1 MIRSMNIKEADMNA
15 LPKIAQKLSHKG
27 TPTFYKLK
35 LVKDRMSLHL
45 IGITLLTGLMLPLAV
60 RAADL
65 PPTDNAVQSVE
76 TTTLPGGKVIVRV
89 NLKKALT
96 TTPAGFT
103 VGNPP
108 RIALD
113 LPNTGNAM
121 GRNSVEANLGPLSNV
136 NVVQAGNRTRL
147 VLNLNKSVEY
157 DARVEGKSLIVALGD
172 VGRGATPVNASPRFA
187 ETTVG
192 AERHDIRDIDFRRG
206 AAGEARIVTTLSDA
220 QTGINIRQQ
229 ANGVVV
235 DFMGTTL
242 PKALQRRLDV
252 ADFGTPVQMV
262 EAYTL
267 GDNTRM
273 VIQPKGGWEYSAYQ
287 TDNSFIVEVKQSDDA
302 QKKTAD
308 GKVKYVGE
316 KLSLN
321 FQNVEVRSVLQVIA
335 DFTGLNIIAS
345 DTVSGNL
352 TLRLKDVPWDQALDL
367 IMQTKG
373 LDKRQN
379 GNVVWIAPKDELL
392 TKEKLEYEARSAV
405 ADLEPLTTEYIQM
418 NYMRADEAQTMLYGF
433 AGGAFLNSAGNNA
446 VNCSAQA
453 QGLGGAAA
461 VQASQ
466 QGKGDNDQKVLTK
479 RGRATYEL
487 KTNTLIIT
495 DTPRKIQEV
504 RELLARLDVPA
515 RQVMIEARVVIAD
528 SNWSRDLGAKLG
540 IAAIN
545 RTGRYQTGIGGT
557 QDQASAIAQGFFPQS
572 ATKGSVSNPTPTD
585 PYARSEVP
593 VANTG
598 TNLVNFPAGAG
609 AAQIALS
616 LLDASTGNLL
626 SLELSALEADN
637 RGKIVSNP
645 RVMTSNQKPAVIL
658 NGTQI
663 PYITP
668 GSANSPATV
677 TFKDVFLCLL
687 VDPQILNNDSLI
699 MTVEVQK
706 DGIDAARSVAL
717 GNLNVPAIATK
728 RVKTQ
733 VRVNNG
739 ETLVL
744 GGIFDQNELNDVQ
757 KVPFLGDIPVLGNL
771 FKTTFKQNNK
781 TELIIFITPR
791 ILDDRLSLR

>member
-1 MIRSMNIKEADMNA
+1 MNA
-15 LPKIAQKLSHKG
+15 LPKIAQKM
-27 TPTFYKLK
+27 T
-35 LVKDRMSLHL
+35 RHL
-45 IGITLLTGLMLPLAV
+45 LGLILFTGLVLPFAV
-60 RAADL
+60 RAADA
-65 PPTDNAVQSVE
+65 PPTGNAVQSVE
-76 TTTLPGGKVIVRV
+76 TTTLPGGKVVVRV

-96 TTPAGFT
+96 ATPAGFT

-113 LPNTGNAM
+113 LPDTGNAM
-121 GRNSVEANLGPLSNV
+121 GRNTVEANLGPLSSV
-136 NVVQAGNRTRL
+136 NVVQAGTRTRL

-157 DARVEGKSLIVALGD
+157 EATVDGKSLLIALGD
-172 VGRGATPVNASPRFA
+172 VGASAAPVNVSPRFA
-187 ETTVG
+187 EAAPGG
-192 AERHDIRDIDFRRG
+192 ARHTIRDVDFRRG
-206 AAGEARIVTTLSDA
+206 AGGEARIVTTLSDA
-220 QTGINIRQQ
+220 QAGINIRQQ
-229 ANGVVV
+229 SNGVVV
-235 DFMGTTL
+235 DFIGTEL

-252 ADFGTPVQMV
+252 ADFGTPVQTV
-262 EAYTL
+262 ETYTL

-308 GKVKYVGE
+308 GKVKYTGE

-335 DFTGLNIIAS
+335 DFTGLNIVAS
-345 DTVSGNL
+345 DTVTGNL

-367 IMQTKG
+367 ILQTKG

-379 GNVVWIAPKDELL
+379 GNVIWIAPKDELM
-392 TKEKLEYEARSAV
+392 TKEKLEFEAKNQV
-405 ADLEPLTTEYIQM
+405 ADLEPLTTEYIRL

-433 AGGAFLNSAGNNA
+433 ASGAFLNSATNNA

-461 VQASQ
+461 AQASQ
-466 QGKGDNDQKVLTK
+466 QGKGDNDQKILTK

-495 DTPRKIQEV
+495 DTARKIQEV

-515 RQVMIEARVVIAD
+515 RQVMIEARVVVATD
-528 SNWSRDLGAKLG
+528 GWSRDLGARLG
-540 IAAIN
+540 FQAVQNLAN
-545 RTGRYQTGIGGT
+545 NAYQIGGNRAT
-557 QDQASAIAQGFFPQS
+557 NPATSPTTGLPAAGVGQGLPS
-572 ATKGSVSNPTPTD
+572 DLG
-585 PYARSEVP
+585 

-598 TNLVNFPAGAG
+598 SL
-609 AAQIALS
+609 ALS
-616 LLDASTGNLL
+616 LLNLANGNLL
-626 SLELSALEADN
+626 SLELQALEADN
-637 RGKIVSNP
+637 RGKVISNP

-668 GSANSPATV
+668 GTANSPPTV
-677 TFKDVFLCLL
+677 TFKDAFLCLL
-687 VDPQILNNDSLI
+687 VDPQILNNDSVIL
-699 MTVEVQK
+699 TVEVQK
-706 DGIDAARSVAL
+706 DAVRFIPGITD
-717 GNLNVPAIATK
+717 PAIDTK
-728 RVKTQ
+728 RIKTQ

-744 GGIFDQNELNDVQ
+744 GGIFDGTDTSTVN
-757 KVPFLGDIPVLGNL
+757 KVPLLGDVPVFGNL
-771 FKTTFKQNNK
+771 FKTTSKANNK
-781 TELIIFITPR
+781 TELIIFLTPR
-791 ILDDRLSLR
+791 ILDDRLSIR

>member
-1 MIRSMNIKEADMNA
+1 MNP
-15 LPKIAQKLSHKG
+15 LPKIAH
-27 TPTFYKLK
+27 TFARHVIGAV
-35 LVKDRMSLHL
+35 LV
-45 IGITLLTGLMLPLAV
+45 TGLALSGATS
-60 RAADL
+60 AADL
-65 PPTDNAVQSVE
+65 PPTGNAVQSVE
-76 TTTLPGGKVIVRV
+76 TTTLPGGKVVVRV

-96 TTPAGFT
+96 ATPAGFT

-113 LPNTGNAM
+113 LPDTGNAL
-121 GRNSVEANLGPLSNV
+121 GKNTVEANLGSLTSV

-157 DARVEGKSLIVALGD
+157 DARIDGKSLIVALGD
-172 VGRGATPVNASPRFA
+172 VGQGATPVNATPRFA
-187 ETTVG
+187 EAAPG
-192 AERHDIRDIDFRRG
+192 PARHDIRDVDFRRG
-206 AAGEARIVTTLSDA
+206 AAGEGRIVTMLSDA

-235 DFMGTTL
+235 DFMGTSL

-252 ADFGTPVQMV
+252 ADFGTPVQVV
-262 EAYTL
+262 ETYAL

-308 GKVKYVGE
+308 GKIKYVGE

-392 TKEKLEYEARSAV
+392 TKEKLEFEARSAV
-405 ADLEPLTTEYIQM
+405 ADLEPLSTEYIQL

-433 AGGAFLNSAGNNA
+433 AAGNFLNSAGGG

-453 QGLGGAAA
+453 QGLGDRAAA
-461 VQASQ
+461 QASQ
-466 QGKGDNDQKVLTK
+466 TGEGKNDQKVLTK

-495 DTPRKIQEV
+495 DTARKIQEI

-515 RQVMIEARVVIAD
+515 RQVMIEARVVVATD
-528 SNWSRDLGAKLG
+528 GWSRDLGARLG
-540 IAAIN
+540 FQMANRNVLGNNVAGQQAIP
-545 RTGRYQTGIGGT
+545 GT
-557 QDQASAIAQGFFPQS
+557 PSASS
-572 ATKGSVSNPTPTD
+572 
-585 PYARSEVP
+585 PYATGQALPSSADVP
-593 VANTG
+593 
-598 TNLVNFPAGAG
+598 G
-609 AAQIALS
+609 AANLALS
-616 LLDASTGNLL
+616 LLNLANGNLL
-626 SLELSALEADN
+626 SLELRALEAEN
-637 RGKIVSNP
+637 RGKVISNP
-645 RVMTSNQKPAVIL
+645 RVLTSNQKPAVIL

-663 PYITP
+663 PYITTQLT
-668 GSANSPATV
+668 GGLLTQTV
-677 TFKDVFLCLL
+677 TFKDAFLCLL
-687 VDPQILNNDSLI
+687 VDPQILNNDSII

-706 DGIDAARSVAL
+706 DAVRNIPEITGI
-717 GNLNVPAIATK
+717 PAIDTK

-744 GGIFDQNELNDVQ
+744 GGIFDGDENSTVN
-757 KVPFLGDIPVLGNL
+757 KVPVLGDIPVLGNL
-771 FKTTFKQNNK
+771 FKTTSRETSK

-791 ILDDRLSLR
+791 IVDDQLTLR

>member
-1 MIRSMNIKEADMNA
+1 MNA
-15 LPKIAQKLSHKG
+15 LPKIAQKM
-27 TPTFYKLK
+27 T
-35 LVKDRMSLHL
+35 RHL
-45 IGITLLTGLMLPLAV
+45 FGIALLAGLALPFAA
-60 RAADL
+60 RAADA
-65 PPTDNAVQSVE
+65 PPTGNAVQSVE
-76 TTTLPGGKVIVRV
+76 TTTLPGGKVVVRV
-89 NLKKALT
+89 TLQKALT
-96 TTPAGFT
+96 ATPAGFT

-113 LPNTGNAM
+113 LPDTGNAM
-121 GRNSVEANLGPLSNV
+121 GRNTVEANLGPLSSV
-136 NVVQAGNRTRL
+136 NVVQAGTRTRL

-157 DARVEGKSLIVALGD
+157 EARIDGKTLLIALGD
-172 VGRGATPVNASPRFA
+172 VGVGSAPVNVSPRFA
-187 ETTVG
+187 EAAPGV
-192 AERHDIRDIDFRRG
+192 ARHSIRDIDFRRG

-220 QTGINIRQQ
+220 QAGINIRQQ
-229 ANGVVV
+229 AGGVVV
-235 DFMGTTL
+235 DFIGTEL

-252 ADFGTPVQMV
+252 ADFGTPVQIV
-262 EAYTL
+262 ETYTL

-287 TDNSFIVEVKQSDDA
+287 ADNSFIVEVKQSDDA

-308 GKVKYVGE
+308 GKVKYTGE

-345 DTVSGNL
+345 DSVTGNL

-379 GNVVWIAPKDELL
+379 GNVIWIAPKDELMA
-392 TKEKLEYEARSAV
+392 KEKLEYEARSAV

-433 AGGAFLNSAGNNA
+433 ASGAFLNSAGNNA

-461 VQASQ
+461 AQASQ
-466 QGKGDNDQKVLTK
+466 QGKGENDQKVLTK

-495 DTPRKIQEV
+495 DTARKIQEV

-515 RQVMIEARVVIAD
+515 RQVMIEARVVVATD
-528 SNWSRDLGAKLG
+528 GWSRDLGARLSFS
-540 IAAIN
+540 AVN
-545 RTGRYQTGIGGT
+545 DIGKKKIFGGPLEL
-557 QDQASAIAQGFFPQS
+557 S
-572 ATKGSVSNPTPTD
+572 
-585 PYARSEVP
+585 
-593 VANTG
+593 
-598 TNLVNFPAGAG
+598 GAG
-609 AAQIALS
+609 TGPLSGAPNFALS
-616 LLDASTGNLL
+616 LLNLANGNVLD
-626 SLELSALEADN
+626 LELRALEADSK
-637 RGKIVSNP
+637 GKVISNP
-645 RVMTSNQKPAVIL
+645 RVMTTNQKPAVIL

-668 GSANSPATV
+668 GTANSPPTV
-677 TFKDVFLCLL
+677 TFKDAFLCLL
-687 VDPQILNNDSLI
+687 VDPQILNNDSVIL
-699 MTVEVQK
+699 TVEVQK
-706 DGIDAARSVAL
+706 DAVRFISGISD
-717 GNLNVPAIATK
+717 PAIDTK
-728 RVKTQ
+728 RIKTQ

-744 GGIFDQNELNDVQ
+744 GGIFDGNEDTTVE
-757 KVPFLGDIPVLGNL
+757 KVPFLGDVPVFGNL
-771 FKTTFKQNNK
+771 FKTTTKENNK
-781 TELIIFITPR
+781 TELIIFLTPR
-791 ILDDRLSLR
+791 ILDERLSLR

>member
-1 MIRSMNIKEADMNA
+1 MNA
-15 LPKIAQKLSHKG
+15 LPKTIGRSIAQKI
-27 TPTFYKLK
+27 T
-35 LVKDRMSLHL
+35 RHL
-45 IGITLLTGLMLPLAV
+45 FGIALLAGLALPFAV
-60 RAADL
+60 RAADA
-65 PPTDNAVQSVE
+65 PPTGNAVESVE
-76 TTTLPGGKVIVRV
+76 TTTLPGGKVVVRV
-89 NLKKALT
+89 NLKNALT
-96 TTPAGFT
+96 ATPAGFT

-113 LPNTGNAM
+113 LPDTGNAM
-121 GRNSVEANLGPLSNV
+121 GRNTVEANLGPLSSV
-136 NVVQAGNRTRL
+136 NVVQAGTRTRL

-157 DARVEGKSLIVALGD
+157 EARIDGKSLLVALGD
-172 VGRGATPVNASPRFA
+172 VGVGAAPVNVSPRFA
-187 ETTVG
+187 EATPGT
-192 AERHDIRDIDFRRG
+192 ARHSIRDVDFRRG

-220 QTGINIRQQ
+220 QAGINIRQQ

-235 DFMGTTL
+235 DFIGTEL

-252 ADFGTPVQMV
+252 ADYGTPVQIV
-262 EAYTL
+262 EVYTL

-308 GKVKYVGE
+308 GKVKYTGE

-345 DTVSGNL
+345 DSVTGNL

-379 GNVVWIAPKDELL
+379 GNVIWVAPKDELMA
-392 TKEKLEYEARSAV
+392 KEKLEYEAKSAV
-405 ADLEPLTTEYIQM
+405 ADLEPVVTEYIQM

-433 AGGAFLNSAGNNA
+433 ASGAFLASAGNNA

-461 VQASQ
+461 AQASQ
-466 QGKGDNDQKVLTK
+466 QGSGENDQKVLTK
-479 RGRATYEL
+479 RGRATYDL

-495 DTPRKIQEV
+495 DTARKIQEV

-515 RQVMIEARVVIAD
+515 RQVMIEARVVVATD
-528 SNWSRDLGAKLG
+528 GWSRDLGARLG
-540 IAAIN
+540 FSASKVIN
-545 RTGRYQTGIGGT
+545 NGLVDPVQIGGAT
-557 QDQASAIAQGFFPQS
+557 LGAPAIGSGQALPS
-572 ATKGSVSNPTPTD
+572 TD
-585 PYARSEVP
+585 
-593 VANTG
+593 
-598 TNLVNFPAGAG
+598 G
-609 AAQIALS
+609 AANVALS
-616 LLDASTGNLL
+616 LLNLANGNLL
-626 SLELSALEADN
+626 SLELRALEADN
-637 RGKIVSNP
+637 LGKVISNP

-658 NGTQI
+658 NGSQI
-663 PYITP
+663 PYLKPPTTAGGQP
-668 GSANSPATV
+668 EVA
-677 TFKDVFLCLL
+677 FKDAFLCLL
-687 VDPQILNNDSLI
+687 VDPQILNNDAII

-706 DGIDAARSVAL
+706 DQARFSA
-717 GNLNVPAIATK
+717 GSNVPFIDTK
-728 RVKTQ
+728 RIKTQ

-744 GGIFDQNELNDVQ
+744 GGIYDGGENSTTS
-757 KVPFLGDIPVLGNL
+757 KVPLLGDIPGLGNL
-771 FKTTFKQNNK
+771 FKTTTKENSK

-791 ILDDRLSLR
+791 IIDERLSIR

>member
-1 MIRSMNIKEADMNA
+1 MNA
-15 LPKIAQKLSHKG
+15 LPKIA
-27 TPTFYKLK
+27 LK
-35 LVKDRMSLHL
+35 LTRHL
-45 IGITLLTGLMLPLAV
+45 FGIALLTGLALPLAV
-60 RAADL
+60 RAAEV
-65 PPTDNAVQSVE
+65 PPTGNAVQSVE
-76 TTTLPGGKVIVRV
+76 TTTLSGGKVVVRV
-89 NLKKALT
+89 NLKNALT
-96 TTPAGFT
+96 ATPAGFT

-113 LPNTGNAM
+113 LPDTGNAM
-121 GRNSVEANLGPLSNV
+121 GRNTVEANLGPLASV
-136 NVVQAGNRTRL
+136 NVVQAGTRTRL

-157 DARVEGKSLIVALGD
+157 DARIDGKTLLIALGD
-172 VGRGATPVNASPRFA
+172 VGASAVPVNVSPRFA
-187 ETTVG
+187 EAAPG
-192 AERHDIRDIDFRRG
+192 AARHSIRDVDFRRG
-206 AAGEARIVTTLSDA
+206 GAGEARIVTTLSDA
-220 QTGINIRQQ
+220 QAGINIRQQ

-235 DFMGTTL
+235 DFISTEL

-252 ADFGTPVQMV
+252 ADFGTAVQIV
-262 EAYTL
+262 ETYTL

-345 DTVSGNL
+345 DTVAGNL

-379 GNVVWIAPKDELL
+379 GNVIWVAPKDELMS
-392 TKEKLEYEARSAV
+392 KEKLEYEAKAAV
-405 ADLEPLTTEYIQM
+405 ADLEPMTTEYIPL

-433 AGGAFLNSAGNNA
+433 AAGAFLNSTNSS

-453 QGLGGAAA
+453 QGLSGAVAA
-461 VQASQ
+461 QASQ
-466 QGKGDNDQKVLTK
+466 QGKESDQKILSK

-495 DTPRKIQEV
+495 DTSRKIQEI

-515 RQVMIEARVVIAD
+515 RQVMIEARVVTAE
-528 SNWSRDLGAKLG
+528 SGWSRDLGVKLG
-540 IAAIN
+540 MVAVN
-545 RTGRYQTGIGGT
+545 RTNRYQSGATGSQT
-557 QDQASAIAQGFFPQS
+557 DANALTQGFFPQQAGKGTRYDP
-572 ATKGSVSNPTPTD
+572 ATDTYKSD
-585 PYARSEVP
+585 VP
-593 VANTG
+593 IQGIG
-598 TNLVNFPAGAG
+598 TNLINFPAAAG

-616 LLDASTGNLL
+616 LLDAATGNML

-637 RGKIVSNP
+637 RGKVVSNP
-645 RVMTSNQKPAVIL
+645 RVMTTNQKPAVIL

-663 PYITP
+663 PYVTP
-668 GSANSPATV
+668 GSANEPATV
-677 TFKDVFLCLL
+677 EFKDVFLCLL

-706 DGIDAARSVAL
+706 DNVDPAGSVSLGQGITA
-717 GNLNVPAIATK
+717 PAISTK

-744 GGIFDQNELNDVQ
+744 GGIYDQTEFNNTN
-757 KVPFLGDIPVLGNL
+757 KVPLLGDVPWLGNL
-771 FKTTFKQNNK
+771 FKQNYKEENK
-781 TELIIFITPR
+781 TELIIFLTPR
-791 ILDDRLSLR
+791 IIDERLSLR

>member
-1 MIRSMNIKEADMNA
+1 MNA
-15 LPKIAQKLSHKG
+15 LPKTIGRSIAQKMSHKG

-35 LVKDRMSLHL
+35 LVKDRMTRHL
-45 IGITLLTGLMLPLAV
+45 FGIALLAGLALPFAA
-60 RAADL
+60 RAADA
-65 PPTDNAVQSVE
+65 PPTGNAVQSVE
-76 TTTLPGGKVIVRV
+76 TTTLPGGKVVVRV
-89 NLKKALT
+89 TLQKALT
-96 TTPAGFT
+96 ATPAGFT

-113 LPNTGNAM
+113 LPDTGNAM
-121 GRNSVEANLGPLSNV
+121 GRNTVEANLGPLSSV
-136 NVVQAGNRTRL
+136 NVVQAGTRTRL
-147 VLNLNKSVEY
+147 VLNLSKSVEY
-157 DARVEGKSLIVALGD
+157 EARIDGKTLLIALGD
-172 VGRGATPVNASPRFA
+172 VGVGSAPVNVSPRFA
-187 ETTVG
+187 EAAPGV
-192 AERHDIRDIDFRRG
+192 ARHSIRDIDFRRG

-220 QTGINIRQQ
+220 QAGINIRQQ
-229 ANGVVV
+229 AGGVVV
-235 DFMGTTL
+235 DFIGTEL

-252 ADFGTPVQMV
+252 ADFGTPVQIV
-262 EAYTL
+262 ETYTL

-287 TDNSFIVEVKQSDDA
+287 ADNSFIVEVKQSDDA

-308 GKVKYVGE
+308 GKVKYTGE

-345 DTVSGNL
+345 DSVTGNL

-379 GNVVWIAPKDELL
+379 GNVIWIAPKDELMA
-392 TKEKLEYEARSAV
+392 KEKLEYEARSAV

-433 AGGAFLNSAGNNA
+433 ASGAFLNSAGNNA

-461 VQASQ
+461 AQASQ
-466 QGKGDNDQKVLTK
+466 QGKGENDQKVLTK

-495 DTPRKIQEV
+495 DTARKIQEV

-515 RQVMIEARVVIAD
+515 RQVMIEARVVVATD
-528 SNWSRDLGAKLG
+528 GWSRDLGARLSFS
-540 IAAIN
+540 AVN
-545 RTGRYQTGIGGT
+545 DIGKKKIFGGPLEL
-557 QDQASAIAQGFFPQS
+557 S
-572 ATKGSVSNPTPTD
+572 
-585 PYARSEVP
+585 
-593 VANTG
+593 
-598 TNLVNFPAGAG
+598 GAG
-609 AAQIALS
+609 TGPLSGAPNFALS
-616 LLDASTGNLL
+616 LLNLANGNVLD
-626 SLELSALEADN
+626 LELRALEADSK
-637 RGKIVSNP
+637 GKVISNP
-645 RVMTSNQKPAVIL
+645 RVMTTNQKPAVIL

-668 GSANSPATV
+668 GTANSPPTV
-677 TFKDVFLCLL
+677 TFKDAFLCLL
-687 VDPQILNNDSLI
+687 VDPQILNNDSVIL
-699 MTVEVQK
+699 TVEVQK
-706 DGIDAARSVAL
+706 DAVRFISGISD
-717 GNLNVPAIATK
+717 PAIDTK
-728 RVKTQ
+728 RIKTQ

-744 GGIFDQNELNDVQ
+744 GGIFDGNEDTTVE
-757 KVPFLGDIPVLGNL
+757 KVPFLGDVPVFGNL
-771 FKTTFKQNNK
+771 FKTTTKENNK
-781 TELIIFITPR
+781 TELIIFLTPR
-791 ILDDRLSLR
+791 ILDERLSLR

>member
-1 MIRSMNIKEADMNA
+1 MNA
-15 LPKIAQKLSHKG
+15 LPKIALQVIR
-27 TPTFYKLK
+27 P
-35 LVKDRMSLHL
+35 
-45 IGITLLTGLMLPLAV
+45 LTGLVLLSGLLLPLGL
-60 RAADL
+60 RAADA
-65 PPTDNAVQSVE
+65 PPTANAVQSVD
-76 TTTLPGGKVIVRV
+76 TVTLPGGKVVVRV
-89 NLKKALT
+89 NLKNPLQA
-96 TTPAGFT
+96 TPAGFT

-113 LPNTGNAM
+113 LPDTGNAA
-121 GRNSVEANLGPLSNV
+121 GKNTFDANQGALTSV
-136 NVVQAGNRTRL
+136 NVVQAGTRTRL

-157 DARVEGKSLIVALGD
+157 EAKIEGKALLVALGD
-172 VGRGATPVNASPRFA
+172 VGSGVAPVNVAPRFA
-187 ETTVG
+187 EAAPG
-192 AERHDIRDIDFRRG
+192 NAGHSIRDVDFRRG
-206 AAGEARIVTTLSDA
+206 AVGEARIVTTLSDA

-229 ANGVVV
+229 AGGVVI
-235 DFMGTTL
+235 DFIGTDL

-252 ADFGTPVQMV
+252 ADFGTPVQTV
-262 EAYTL
+262 ETYAL

-273 VIQPKGGWEYSAYQ
+273 VITPKGPWEYSAYQ
-287 TDNSFIVEVKQSDDA
+287 TDKNFIVEVKPSSDG

-308 GKVKYVGE
+308 GKVKYAGE

-335 DFTGLNIIAS
+335 DFTGLNIVAS
-345 DTVSGNL
+345 DTVTGNL

-373 LDKRQN
+373 LDKRAN
-379 GNVVWIAPKDELL
+379 GNVIWIAPRDELL
-392 TKEKLEYEARSAV
+392 TKEKLEFEAKNQV
-405 ADLEPLTTEYIQM
+405 ADLEPLVTEYIQL

-433 AGGAFLNSAGNNA
+433 ASGAFLNSAGGA

-453 QGLGGAAA
+453 QGVGAAA
-461 VQASQ
+461 AAQASQ
-466 QGKGDNDQKVLTK
+466 QGQGQNDQKVLTK

-495 DTPRKIQEV
+495 DTPRKIQEI

-515 RQVMIEARVVIAD
+515 RQVMIEARVVTAD
-528 SNWSRDLGAKLG
+528 SGWSRDLGAKLG
-540 IAAIN
+540 LVGRN
-545 RTGRYQTGIGGT
+545 RTGRYQ
-557 QDQASAIAQGFFPQS
+557 SAIAGRQDEATALTQGFFPQQ
-572 ATKGSVSNPTPTD
+572 AVKGTVPD
-585 PYARSEVP
+585 PADPFGIKRVEVP
-593 VANTG
+593 VTGTG
-598 TNLVNFPAGAG
+598 TNLVNFPAGTG
-609 AAQIALS
+609 AAQIAFS

-658 NGTQI
+658 NGTQL
-663 PYITP
+663 PFITP
-668 GSANSPATV
+668 GTANSPPTV

-706 DGIDAARSVAL
+706 DAVDTTNSVAL
-717 GNLNVPAIATK
+717 GGIAVPAVATK

-744 GGIFDQNELNDVQ
+744 GGIFDQSELKNVS
-757 KVPFLGDIPVLGNL
+757 KVPFLGDVPILGNL
-771 FKTTFKQNNK
+771 FKQTFKQEQK
-781 TELIIFITPR
+781 TELIIFLTPR
-791 ILDDRLSLR
+791 ILDERLTLN